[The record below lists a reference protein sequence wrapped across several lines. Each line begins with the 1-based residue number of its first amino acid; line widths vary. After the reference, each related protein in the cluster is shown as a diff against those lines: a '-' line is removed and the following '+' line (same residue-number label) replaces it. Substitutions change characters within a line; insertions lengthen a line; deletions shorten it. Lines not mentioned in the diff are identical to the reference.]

1 MALFVATYLGDRYV
15 THRSNRVDQAIY
27 ALVRRKL
34 ADVVQP
40 WLPKGSTVEKL
51 WRNSPYYPWAP
62 SRRLNGNN
70 RAWRAIRSC

>member
-1 MALFVATYLGDRYV
+1 MLFVQEGPPLAQQMALFVATYLGDRYV

-27 ALVRRKL
+27 ALVRRNL

-51 WRNSPYYPWAP
+51 WRNIPYYPP
-62 SRRLNGNN
+62 GS
-70 RAWRAIRSC
+70 AI